1 MQSQWGGN
9 LHFEG
14 CLSDKTSYY
23 ENFDRVDVDC
33 GRSAIQYIAEIEN
46 KKNIYLPVYDCPL
59 VNKRMEEAFC
69 ETGVKIHY
77 YNMDE
82 SFRPIISNEMS
93 DALILFVNYFGVM
106 SDSLIDEMTAMQS
119 DSVSVIIDNIPGY
132 FETPRNGVYNI
143 YSCRK
148 FIGVP
153 DGGHVIK
160 NGIIKNNLDTIENS
174 ARYEYLLKSV
184 NVGSNDS
191 YDLYE
196 MSEDMFT
203 ESNKPLGMSRLT
215 SEILKTVD
223 YERIKTR
230 RLENFARLH
239 QLLGEKNSFPVIS
252 EFAKKPAFVYPLLV
266 TDNGV
271 NVRKKLVE
279 NNIYVSTLW
288 RHVMTNEK
296 ANDFEKS
303 LANNI
308 VPLPIDQRY
317 SVKDMEDMAAI
328 VINILKEG

>member
-23 ENFDRVDVDC
+23 DGYDRVDVDC

-46 KKNIYLPVYDCPL
+46 KKNIFLPIYDCPL
-59 VNKRMEEAFC
+59 VNKRMEDAFLKQ
-69 ETGVKIHY
+69 GVNIHY
-77 YNMDE
+77 YNMTE
-82 SFRPIISNEMS
+82 NFKPTLPEEIS

-106 SDSLIDEMTAMQS
+106 SDTLINEMTDMQS

-132 FETPRNGVYNI
+132 FEAPRDGVYNI

-148 FIGVP
+148 FVGVP
-153 DGGHVIK
+153 DGGHIIK
-160 NGIIKNNLDTIENS
+160 NGIIKKSLDSIENS
-174 ARYEYLLKSV
+174 SRYEYLLKSV

-196 MSEDMFT
+196 KSEDMFT
-203 ESNKPLGMSRLT
+203 DSDRPLGMSRLT
-215 SEILKTVD
+215 SEILKSVD
-223 YERIKTR
+223 YERIKVR
-230 RLENFARLH
+230 RIENFARLH
-239 QLLGEKNSFPVIS
+239 QLLGEINCFPVTS

-271 NVRKKLVE
+271 NIRKKLVE
-279 NNIYVSTLW
+279 NNVFVSTLW

-296 ANDFEKS
+296 ANDFEKC

-317 SVKDMEDMAAI
+317 SVRDMEDMAA
-328 VINILKEG
+328 VVMKVLKEG